1 MNPDAV
7 RNCLHCNLIFE
18 PDVRHRRDQRYCQ
31 KPACRRASKV
41 ASRQQWLAKPEHKDW
56 WHGEWNVDRVRDWR
70 AQHPGYWKRW
80 RRKQA
85 LALQDTIKT
94 AQVSEL
100 KVDRSQ
106 SGSDCATRY
115 VPELLKTQSPVVVGL
130 IVQIYGTGSGIAL
143 QDTIAAVT
151 ARLFE
156 QGRAV
161 IGQQP

>member
-1 MNPDAV
+1 MNADAV
-7 RNCLHCNLIFE
+7 RNCLHCNKVFE

-94 AQVSEL
+94 AQGCNAPRISRKTESEL
-100 KVDRSQ
+100 FSSESEVIR
-106 SGSDCATRY
+106 G
-115 VPELLKTQSPVVVGL
+115 VP
-130 IVQIYGTGSGIAL
+130 
-143 QDTIAAVT
+143 
-151 ARLFE
+151 
-156 QGRAV
+156 
-161 IGQQP
+161 IGV